1 MRPKPLPSRPKIAQ
15 PPQMFTFRNSVCPH
29 DWPSTCALEIEILVP
44 DRIGNLL
51 GTSRIPS
58 FRLL

>member
-1 MRPKPLPSRPKIAQ
+1 
-15 PPQMFTFRNSVCPH
+15 MFTFRNSVCPH